1 MTTMYCFLKEYL
13 LEDHVLFE
21 EREPEDHV
29 LLDGVHPVLE
39 LCPGGVHLG
48 DHGADVADNGG
59 EDEDTH
65 QEIKGDEQVLCV
77 VDGHWGF
84 P

>member
-1 MTTMYCFLKEYL
+1 MYCFLKEYL
-13 LEDHVLFE
+13 PEDHVLFE
-21 EREPEDHV
+21 ERVPEDHV

-39 LCPGGVHLG
+39 LCPGCVHLG
-48 DHGADVADNGG
+48 DHGANVADNGG

-65 QEIKGDEQVLCV
+65 QEIKGDEQVLSV
-77 VDGHWGF
+77 VDGHRGL